1 MLKIVRS
8 YSVFLICFLSQ
19 ICRRTHRRAF
29 CQKIQ
34 SGILLNLEQNQCT
47 GAGFLFAIHAAAFAI
62 GVFVMEPAF
71 ADDATSVTQR
81 PGLVN
86 AWGNNEHGQ
95 SDVPSNLKGLGEC
108 IQISASASQT
118 AALRSDG
125 TVKLW
130 GYNCLAEF
138 AVPWNLGEC
147 REVVAGA
154 RHTAAIKKS
163 GAVVCWGDNSF
174 EQCDPP
180 KNIGTCIHVATGD
193 EHTVALKLNGF
204 IRAWGN
210 NANGQT
216 AIPTGGGYKQIIAG
230 NQYSGAIQADGKV
243 VLWGAWITQHLTPCT
258 VPNDLGPCTMIA
270 AGSMHTV
277 AIRSGGSVI
286 AWGSND
292 NGQCL
297 GTDIDGNTITST
309 PAGEPVKIMG
319 QVLTGVNQIVA
330 GESFTAA
337 LRYDGTISAWGS
349 NLYTQCDVPQ
359 ELNDKHD
366 CVQLAAGADHLVA
379 LQSNGIVTAW
389 GNNNCNQ
396 CGSAGYGDIDNSLVG
411 DPYWTKSQL
420 DTNCIAVAAG
430 KQHNVALVTDGTIV
444 CWGDNSD
451 GQCETGTSAVS
462 KRDGQCETGTSAVSV
477 VQIAAGN
484 AHTVV
489 LESSG
494 VIYSWGVGGDH
505 SEVADRNLYSEITAG
520 GFHTAALTM
529 KNAFAFPISNREKEK
544 YNITQMDSEFSYA
557 TEIDGR
563 ILNRDPATAKPWR
576 ANSTNL
582 PSSWLSGIDLT
593 AISIGPK
600 HGVLITPR
608 HMLFT
613 KHFPYSSGSS
623 LGEQIRFLNA
633 NNEVKVG
640 IVKKISPIGE
650 WATPGDSII
659 PEPDLLVVQFEND
672 VDSSITPMKIGV
684 FGYGQTFGNEI
695 PANTPVIVIDQD
707 ENALIYETER
717 LSGLQDVLHPPSNS
731 SQRRAY
737 YEGLVVGDSSSPHII
752 LYKNNDV
759 LQPLLVGLTT
769 YGNGTGPNVGA
780 FISEITQNI
789 QAMHDTDAKYKLN
802 IFHNNFPN
810 RGGVV
815 QAWGDNQYGQS
826 SVPANVGPCTQLA
839 AGQYHTVA
847 LLADGSVRAWGNN
860 DSGECDVP
868 AELLLPN
875 SCIQITAGGYHS
887 AALRADGSAMAWG
900 RNIFGECNV
909 PENLGKCQR
918 IAAGGDDLNGH
929 TVAMLVDGSVVSW
942 GGNVFGE
949 CDIPLEIG
957 TTYHIAAGASHTLAI
972 ASGLKCVGDLDG
984 SGVVDSGDI
993 GFILINLD
1001 AEGGPADL
1009 DESGLVDSADVG
1021 MALIHFGESCL

>member
-8 YSVFLICFLSQ
+8 YSVFLMCFLSQ
-19 ICRRTHRRAF
+19 IYRRAHRRAF

-47 GAGFLFAIHAAAFAI
+47 GAGFLFAMHAAAFAI

-71 ADDATSVTQR
+71 ADDATSVTQK

-86 AWGNNEHGQ
+86 AWGNNEFGQ

-118 AALRSDG
+118 AALRLDG

-130 GYNCLAEF
+130 GFNSFQEF
-138 AVPWNLGEC
+138 SVPWNLGEC

-154 RHTAAIKKS
+154 GHTAAIKKS
-163 GAVVCWGDNSF
+163 GAVVVWGDNSF

-180 KNIGTCIHVATGD
+180 KNIGTCIHVATGNW
-193 EHTVALKLNGF
+193 HTVALNLNGF
-204 IRAWGN
+204 ISAWGN
-210 NANGQT
+210 NAHGQT
-216 AIPTGGGYKQIIAG
+216 AIPHVGGYKQIIAG
-230 NQYSGAIQADGKV
+230 NEYSGAIQANGNV
-243 VLWGAWITQHLTPCT
+243 ALWGAWGITSFTPCT

-309 PAGEPVKIMG
+309 PAGEAVKIMG
-319 QVLTGVNQIVA
+319 QVLTGVSQIVA

-337 LRYDGTISAWGS
+337 LRYDGTISAWGK
-349 NLYTQCDVPQ
+349 NDYKQCDVPK
-359 ELNDKHD
+359 ELNDKKD
-366 CVQLAAGADHLVA
+366 FVQLAAGANHLVA
-379 LQSNGIVTAW
+379 LESNGIVTAW
-389 GNNNCNQ
+389 GSNDWNQ
-396 CGSAGYGDIDNSLVG
+396 CGSEANGDIDNSPLG
-411 DPYWTKSQL
+411 DSYWTKSQA
-420 DTNCIAVAAG
+420 DTKCIAVAAG

-444 CWGDNSD
+444 SWGDNSD
-451 GQCETGTSAVS
+451 GQCDTGN
-462 KRDGQCETGTSAVSV
+462 SAVSV
-477 VQIAAGN
+477 VRIAAGN
-484 AHTVV
+484 AHTVA

-494 VIYSWGVGGDH
+494 VIQSWGVGGDH
-505 SEVADRNLYSEITAG
+505 SQVVDRNLYSEITAG
-520 GFHTAALTM
+520 GFHTAAITM
-529 KNAFAFPISNREKEK
+529 KNAFAFPVSNSEKGR
-544 YNITQMDSEFSYA
+544 YNITQMDGEFSYA

-563 ILNRDPATAKPWR
+563 IFNRDPATSKPWR

-593 AISIGPK
+593 AISLGPI

-613 KHFPYSSGSS
+613 KHFPYWSGSS
-623 LGEQIRFLNA
+623 LGDQIRFLNA

-640 IVKKISPIGE
+640 IVNKISPIGE
-650 WATPGDSII
+650 WPTSGGSII

-672 VDSSITPMKIGV
+672 VDSSITPMPIGV
-684 FGYGQTFGNEI
+684 FSYGQIFGNEI

-717 LSGLQDVLHPPSNS
+717 LSGLQDVLNPPSNS
-731 SQRRAY
+731 SQRHAY

-759 LQPLLVGLTT
+759 LQPLLVGLTSYDT
-769 YGNGTGPNVGA
+769 GKGPNVGA

-839 AGQYHTVA
+839 AGQYHTMA

-887 AALRADGSAMAWG
+887 AALRADGSVMAWG

-909 PENLGKCQR
+909 PENLGTCER

-949 CDIPLEIG
+949 CDTPQDIG
-957 TTYHIAAGASHTLAI
+957 TTYCIAAGASHTLAI
-972 ASGLKCVGDLDG
+972 GSGLKCIGDLDG
-984 SGVVDSGDI
+984 SGMVDSGDI
-993 GFILINLD
+993 GFVLINF
-1001 AEGGPADL
+1001 ATEGGPADL
-1009 DESGLVDSADVG
+1009 DESGLVDSADMG
-1021 MALIHFGESCL
+1021 MVLIHFGESCL